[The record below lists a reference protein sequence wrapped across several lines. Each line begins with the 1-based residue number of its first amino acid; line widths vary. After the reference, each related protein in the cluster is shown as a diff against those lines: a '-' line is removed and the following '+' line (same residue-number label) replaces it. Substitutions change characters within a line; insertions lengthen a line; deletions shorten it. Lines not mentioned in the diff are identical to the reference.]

1 MKNIVKTSLIL
12 LLIIALTFTF
22 GCNAV
27 TDSGPNTSDTVSV
40 ESTTGN
46 TQNETTSEKES
57 GTISDIPTSEQ
68 LRDEFYGNSDPADS
82 YEEAIERSSRGEL
95 SGADKEAYIESLTRE
110 MKKAAEKLDF
120 ERAAHLRDRIR
131 ELKTT
136 K

>member
-1 MKNIVKTSLIL
+1 MRSESALIQTIGRAARNVEGRVIMYADKITGAMSAAIGETERRRRIQEAYNEAHGITPQSVKKAVRDLIE
-12 LLIIALTFTF
+12 IGKKEAEEEKKAT
-22 GCNAV
+22 AR
-27 TDSGPNTSDTVSV
+27 P
-40 ESTTGN
+40 
-46 TQNETTSEKES
+46 ETK
-57 GTISDIPTSEQ
+57 
-68 LRDEFYGNSDPADS
+68 
-82 YEEAIERSSRGEL
+82 L